1 MMPAAPEAPSAWPML
16 SLTDP
21 RNNSSLREGPANANR
36 MLSYSI
42 GSPTGVPN
50 QRSIVKS

>member
-1 MMPAAPEAPSAWPML
+1 MMPAAPEALSVWPIL

-21 RNNSSLREGPANANR
+21 RNNSSLRQGPVNANR

-50 QRSIVKS
+50 KKSIIKS